1 MRKTIKKVNV
11 VILVCVILFT
21 LTSCLSMKTDEEL
34 IADKVNDFIFAYNN
48 GDMEGAIECFDTKS
62 KKTINAT
69 MNIGESIFSGIVG
82 FDISLD
88 DLFSIGMGFMADD
101 PLSMGIKDIEITSDS
116 TATVV
121 LDVIFSDENLEVD
134 ESAEDVVLYMVK
146 EKGNWYIDMK
156 DELSNMIK

>member
-1 MRKTIKKVNV
+1 MRKTIRKGNAIILIFV
-11 VILVCVILFT
+11 VMFS

-62 KKTINAT
+62 KKTLNAT

-88 DLFSIGMGFMADD
+88 DLFSIGMGFMTDD
-101 PLSMGIKDIEITSDS
+101 PLSMGIKDIEITSDN

-121 LDVIFSDENLEVD
+121 LDVTFSEESLDVD
-134 ESAEDVVLYMVK
+134 ESAENVVLHMVK
-146 EKGNWYIDMK
+146 EKGNWYIDMRE
-156 DELSNMIK
+156 ELSNLMK